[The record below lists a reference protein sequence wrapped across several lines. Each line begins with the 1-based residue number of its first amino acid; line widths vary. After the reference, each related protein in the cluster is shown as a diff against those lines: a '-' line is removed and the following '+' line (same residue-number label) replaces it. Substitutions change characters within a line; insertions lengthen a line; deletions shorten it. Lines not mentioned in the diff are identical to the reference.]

1 MTAAMPFRRLGR
13 SGLIVSRL
21 ALGTM
26 TFGDRTNE
34 AEATRIFEEAVD
46 AGVNF
51 IDTADTYA
59 GGASEQITGR
69 LVKSRRDR
77 FVLATKLANPNGD
90 GANER
95 GLSRKWIM
103 QEAEASL
110 RRLGTDFVDILYL
123 HKEDRGT
130 PLEETARA
138 VEDLRRSGKV
148 RYFGISNFKAWR
160 VAKLAD
166 ICDRMQVD
174 GPVVSQPLYHA
185 LNRTAEVEQFPAC
198 ESYGI
203 GVVTYSPTAR
213 GILSGKYR
221 SGSEPPA
228 GSRAALQ
235 NKRMMQTEYQP
246 ENLIAAEKF
255 CALAAARTVEPVAF
269 ATAWAMA
276 NPHVT
281 SVIAGPRTI
290 EQWRGYLAAID
301 YTVTA
306 EDEVAIDGL
315 VRPGTTAIPQF
326 IDPSYPIEGRAVLP
340 SI

>member
-1 MTAAMPFRRLGR
+1 MPYRRLGR

-26 TFGDRTNE
+26 TFGDRTDE

-51 IDTADTYA
+51 MDTADTYA
-59 GGASEQITGR
+59 GGASEEITGR
-69 LVKSRRDR
+69 LIKSRRDR

-90 GANER
+90 GPNER

-110 RRLGTDFVDILYL
+110 GRLGTDFIDILYL

-138 VEDLRRSGKV
+138 VDDLRRSGKV
-148 RYFGISNFKAWR
+148 RYFGVSNFKAWR
-160 VAKLAD
+160 VARLAD
-166 ICDRMQVD
+166 ICERMQVD
-174 GPVVSQPLYHA
+174 GPVVNQPLYHA
-185 LNRTAEVEQFPAC
+185 LNRTAEQEQLPAC
-198 ESYGI
+198 ESYGM

-213 GILSGKYR
+213 GVLSGKYR
-221 SGSEPPA
+221 SGGAPPP

-246 ENLIAAEKF
+246 ENIAAAEKF
-255 CALAAARTVEPVAF
+255 CALAAIRGVEPVAF
-269 ATAWAMA
+269 ATAWVLA
-276 NPHVT
+276 NPFVT

-290 EQWRGYLAAID
+290 EQWRGYLAALD
-301 YTVTA
+301 YVVTP
-306 EDEVAIDGL
+306 EDESAVDAL
-315 VRPGTTAIPQF
+315 VRPGATAIPQF
-326 IDPSYPIEGRAVLP
+326 VDPFYPVEGRATLP
-340 SI
+340 TL